1 MQIKGANSMGTPV
14 VTFDFTIW
22 TKYAP
27 AFAAL
32 NPSLGQVYFEI
43 ASASIIANALAN

>member
-1 MQIKGANSMGTPV
+1 MGTPV
-14 VTFDFTIW
+14 VTFEFTTR

-32 NPSLGQVYFEI
+32 NPSLGLYFNI
-43 ASASIIANALAN
+43 ATASIIANALAN